1 MLFRKWLEARRRDR
15 EARSLVA
22 QAFRSSELLKGTSLG
37 PKHASRWVLMDFELE
52 GGHMARIWFG
62 ILRHPRPYRFSGQ
75 SHKVIEYYLYDLEE
89 GRISVVE
96 GHNVTRA
103 RGEDAAE

>member
-1 MLFRKWLEARRRDR
+1 
-15 EARSLVA
+15 
-22 QAFRSSELLKGTSLG
+22 
-37 PKHASRWVLMDFELE
+37 
-52 GGHMARIWFG
+52 MARIWFG

-75 SHKVIEYYLYDLEE
+75 SHKVIEYYRYDLEK